1 MLTRTGY
8 LRPVDS
14 ELKKTLTVRA
24 LPSGDFPAPAP
35 FKVYREKGDR
45 MSVPRYFPVEPVQR
59 DTRPEPHR
67 ANIHTS
73 AGPQSDIQREAI
85 QKGIRALDTVGGGVL
100 SLPCGFGKT
109 FCAITLAA
117 HFKVRTMVVVHKE
130 FLATQWEEQIKRF
143 CPGTTVGRVQC
154 DRLELNND
162 VVIALIQTM
171 SQRTYPLGTFDSIG
185 LLIVDEAHHVCA
197 RAFSQFLFKL
207 CPKYTLGLTATPERK
222 DGLTRLLYWFLGPSF
237 LCVERTGQD
246 AEVRVVEYH
255 GPFPEVATTRF
266 GKLSLPTMITDLS
279 ECRERNEQLCTLIDE
294 LLNTTTRNILL
305 LTDRRCHAHFFIERY
320 PHDAGLYIGGLTD
333 EHRETS
339 SLKRLI
345 IATFGLA
352 QEGLDIPKLDT
363 VILATPK
370 SDIKQAVGRI
380 LRGGSINP
388 PLVYDV
394 VDHWC
399 VFYAMAQKRKK
410 MYREMQ
416 FVLPGEEVGPPRV
429 CLL

>member
-8 LRPVDS
+8 LRSVNP

-24 LPSGDFPAPAP
+24 LPSGDFPAPQP
-35 FKVYREKGDR
+35 FKVYREKGDK
-45 MSVPRYFPVEPVQR
+45 MCVPRYFPDEVAR
-59 DTRPEPHR
+59 GDIRPPPHTAR
-67 ANIHTS
+67 LHTS
-73 AGPQSDIQREAI
+73 AQPQSDIQREAI
-85 QKGIRALDTVGGGVL
+85 EKGIRALSTVGGGVL

-109 FCAITLAA
+109 FCAIRLAA

-143 CPGTTVGRVQC
+143 CPDATIGRVQC
-154 DRLELNND
+154 DRLELEND

-171 SQRTYPLGTFDSIG
+171 SQRSYPLGTFDSIG

-237 LCVERTGQD
+237 LCVERTSQD
-246 AEVRVVEYH
+246 AEVRWVTYE
-255 GPFPEVATTRF
+255 GPFPEVTTTRF
-266 GKLSLPTMITDLS
+266 GKLSLPNMITDLS
-279 ECRERNEQLCTLIDE
+279 DCDQRNERLCTLIDE
-294 LLNTTTRNILL
+294 MLHTTTRNILV
-305 LTDRRCHAHFFIERY
+305 LTDRRGHAHMFLERY
-320 PHDAGLYIGGLTD
+320 PDHAGLYIGGLTD
-333 EHRETS
+333 EHRELS
-339 SLKRLI
+339 SKKRLI

-380 LRGGSINP
+380 LRGGSANP
-388 PLVYDV
+388 PLVYDI
-394 VDHWC
+394 VDHWS

-410 MYREMQ
+410 VYREMQ
-416 FVLPGEEVGPPRV
+416 FILPGEVVTTPSV

>member
-8 LRPVDS
+8 ICKTS
-14 ELKKTLTVRA
+14 AEMKKTLTVRP
-24 LPSGDFPAPAP
+24 LPSGDFPAPP
-35 FKVYREKGDR
+35 SFKVYRENGER
-45 MSVPRYFPVEPVQR
+45 LCVPRYFGGPVER
-59 DTRPEPHR
+59 DTRPEPKSAR
-67 ANIHTS
+67 IHTHFQ
-73 AGPQSDIQREAI
+73 PQSDIQNEAI
-85 QKGIRALDTVGGGVL
+85 HKGIEALSTVGGGVL

-109 FCAITLAA
+109 FSAIKIAS
-117 HFKVRTMVVVHKE
+117 HFKVRTLVVVHKE
-130 FLATQWEEQIKRF
+130 FLATQWEEQIRRF
-143 CPGTTVGRVQC
+143 CPHATIGRVQC
-154 DRLELNND
+154 DRLELD
-162 VVIALIQTM
+162 CDFVIALIQTM
-171 SQRTYPLGTFDSIG
+171 SQRAYPIGTFDDIG

-237 LCVERTGQD
+237 FCIERTSRD
-246 AEVRVVEYH
+246 AEVKWVEYN

-266 GKLSLPTMITDLS
+266 GKLSLPHMITDLS
-279 ECRERNEQLCTLIDE
+279 DCTERNELLCTLINR
-294 LLNTTTRNILL
+294 LLNSTSRNILL
-305 LTDRRCHAHFFIERY
+305 LTDRRSHAQFFMERY
-320 PHDAGLYIGGLTD
+320 PQDAGLYIGGLTD
-333 EHRETS
+333 AARETS
-339 SLKRLI
+339 AQKRLI

-380 LRGGSINP
+380 LRGGSANP

-394 VDHWC
+394 VDHWS

-410 MYREMQ
+410 VYSEMQ
-416 FVLPGEEVGPPRV
+416 FILPHEVSLTQCVL
-429 CLL
+429 

>member
-1 MLTRTGY
+1 MLTRTGCVI
-8 LRPVDS
+8 PSES
-14 ELKKTLTVRA
+14 ELKKTLTVRPN
-24 LPSGDFPAPAP
+24 PSGDFPSPAP
-35 FKVYREKGDR
+35 FKVYKEKGDR
-45 MSVPRYFPVEPVQR
+45 MCIPRYFGREIV
-59 DTRPEPHR
+59 
-67 ANIHTS
+67 
-73 AGPQSDIQREAI
+73 SDIRPDPHKARLTTHFQPQNDIQTDAI
-85 QKGIRALDTVGGGVL
+85 EKGIHALSTVGGGVL

-109 FCAITLAA
+109 FCSIKIAC
-117 HFKVRTMVVVHKE
+117 HFKVRTIVVVHKE

-143 CPGTTVGRVQC
+143 CPGATIGRVQC
-154 DRLELNND
+154 DRLELDRD
-162 VVIALIQTM
+162 VSIALIQTL
-171 SQRTYPLGTFDSIG
+171 SQRTYPIGTFDTIG

-237 LCVERTGQD
+237 YCIERTSRD
-246 AEVRVVEYH
+246 AEVKWVPYT

-266 GKLSLPTMITDLS
+266 GKLSLPNMITDLS
-279 ECRERNEQLCTLIDE
+279 ECPERNEILCTLIDT

-305 LTDRRCHAHFFIERY
+305 LTDRRCHAHFFTERY
-320 PHDAGLYIGGLTD
+320 PDHSGLYIGGLKD
-333 EHRETS
+333 VDRETS
-339 SLKRLI
+339 AQKRFI

-380 LRGGSINP
+380 LRGGSANP
-388 PLVYDV
+388 PIVYDV
-394 VDHWC
+394 VDHWS

-410 MYREMQ
+410 VYSEMQ
-416 FVLPGEEVGPPRV
+416 FILPHEAATVAKSVCVL
-429 CLL
+429 